1 MTVMCVKRPPL
12 PLWERIAVFLA
23 ELLYFTCHNFLLITG
38 SAVMS
43 FSGIYSTVMCS
54 HLSALTEKANHRDN
68 TVERKEKVRHT
79 YGWRLPCDVTQFS
92 FLPPPVIWWLIISS
106 QGKTSFTDEDS
117 TMQDGLLRVTRLF
130 GSRAERL
137 GCEEVYS
144 WWCPLPVNAHSP
156 PFSWLNH
163 SSRLH
168 DACFREL
175 FWWMYAYTNDLVFWI
190 LFLYLWSYSHCNHWS
205 RNMVL
210 TFFSH
215 AH

>member
-1 MTVMCVKRPPL
+1 
-12 PLWERIAVFLA
+12 
-23 ELLYFTCHNFLLITG
+23 
-38 SAVMS
+38 
-43 FSGIYSTVMCS
+43 
-54 HLSALTEKANHRDN
+54 
-68 TVERKEKVRHT
+68 
-79 YGWRLPCDVTQFS
+79 
-92 FLPPPVIWWLIISS
+92 
-106 QGKTSFTDEDS
+106 
-117 TMQDGLLRVTRLF
+117 MQDGLLRVTRLF

-190 LFLYLWSYSHCNHWS
+190 LFLYSWSYSHCNHWS
-205 RNMVL
+205 CNMVL
-210 TFFSH
+210 TFFLMPIKFWNNTWLLPQMFCHVFIYVFNLPTCEQFWKREASI
-215 AH
+215 